1 MEPLKTKIIKIGNSR
16 GIRIPKYILELLN
29 IDEEIELIVDE
40 EAKELHIRPK
50 TVPRVHWDEAFKQMH
65 VNQDDTLI
73 IDDGLDLDIEDD
85 W

>member
-29 IDEEIELIVDE
+29 IDEE
-40 EAKELHIRPK
+40 KELHIRSK
-50 TVPRVHWDEAFKQMH
+50 KEPRVHWGKAFKQMH
-65 VNQDDTLI
+65 DRHDDTLL
-73 IDDGLDLDIEDD
+73 IDDSLDFDLEDN

>member
-50 TVPRVHWDEAFKQMH
+50 TEPRAHWGKAFKQMH
-65 VNQDDTLI
+65 DKHDDTLL
-73 IDDGLDLDIEDD
+73 IDDSFDFDLEDD

>member
-1 MEPLKTKIIKIGNSR
+1 MEPLKTKLIKIGNSR

-50 TVPRVHWDEAFKQMH
+50 PVPRAH
-65 VNQDDTLI
+65 
-73 IDDGLDLDIEDD
+73 
-85 W
+85 

>member
-1 MEPLKTKIIKIGNSR
+1 MEPLKTKLIKIGNSR

-29 IDEEIELIVDE
+29 IDEEIELIIDE

-50 TVPRVHWDEAFKQMH
+50 TAPRAHWDEAFKKMH
-65 VNQDDTLI
+65 ENQDDTLV
-73 IDDGLDLDIEDD
+73 IDDSLDLDIEDD

>member
-1 MEPLKTKIIKIGNSR
+1 MEPLKTKLIKIGNSR

-50 TVPRVHWDEAFKQMH
+50 PVPRAHWDEAFKKMH
-65 VNQDDTLI
+65 ENQDDTLL
-73 IDDGLDLDIEDD
+73 IDDGLDLDFEDD

>member
-29 IDEEIELIVDE
+29 IEEEIELIVDE
-40 EAKELHIRPK
+40 EAKELLIRPK
-50 TVPRVHWDEAFKQMH
+50 TEPRANWENAFKKMH
-65 VNQDDTLI
+65 ENKEDTLLIDDTI
-73 IDDGLDLDIEDD
+73 DLDFEDD